1 MVQGLLRRPQ
11 SNAEHPSNPARR
23 IRSATPKH
31 SENSE
36 VLPSGSVDI
45 LLLKALSW
53 GPRHGFAISRWVRER
68 SDEALALEDAALYQ
82 GLHRLH
88 RQGAIESEWGPS
100 ENNRRARFYRLT
112 PAGRRRLREETAEW
126 RALAKALFQV
136 LDARS
141 AGA

>member
-1 MVQGLLRRPQ
+1 V
-11 SNAEHPSNPARR
+11 
-23 IRSATPKH
+23 
-31 SENSE
+31 

-53 GPRHGFAISRWVRER
+53 GPMHGFAISRWVRER
-68 SDEALALEDAALYQ
+68 SDDALTLEDAALYQ

-100 ENNRRARFYRLT
+100 ENNRRARYYKLT
-112 PAGRRRLREETAEW
+112 TAGRRQLREETAEW
-126 RALAKALFQV
+126 RALAQALFQV

-141 AGA
+141 AGT